1 MHMYYKCL
9 MNSFISW
16 FHQLINQNLLLKYY
30 RRQTYFLWEVT
41 LWNSFDLF
49 RIHFAGTE
57 SATAWC
63 GYMSGAVQSGL
74 RAANEVLY
82 QMKPQALSAQELD
95 MTFYGPSNFLCKRKT
110 RREGLRTLVKV
121 TLGLGT
127 VVVLFYIGKKV
138 VNIVNER

>member
-1 MHMYYKCL
+1 MYYKCL
-9 MNSFISW
+9 MNTFISW
-16 FHQLINQNLLLKYY
+16 FHKLINQNLLLKYY
-30 RRQTYFLWEVT
+30 IRHIFYGKLLY
-41 LWNSFDLF
+41 LWNSFNLF

-95 MTFYGPSNFLCKRKT
+95 MTFYGPSNFICKRKT
-110 RREGLRTLVKV
+110 RHEGSRTLVKV
-121 TLGLGT
+121 TLVLGT

-138 VNIVNER
+138 VNIVNEK

>member
-1 MHMYYKCL
+1 
-9 MNSFISW
+9 
-16 FHQLINQNLLLKYY
+16 
-30 RRQTYFLWEVT
+30 
-41 LWNSFDLF
+41 
-49 RIHFAGTE
+49 
-57 SATAWC
+57 
-63 GYMSGAVQSGL
+63 MSGAVQSGL

-138 VNIVNER
+138 VNIVNKR